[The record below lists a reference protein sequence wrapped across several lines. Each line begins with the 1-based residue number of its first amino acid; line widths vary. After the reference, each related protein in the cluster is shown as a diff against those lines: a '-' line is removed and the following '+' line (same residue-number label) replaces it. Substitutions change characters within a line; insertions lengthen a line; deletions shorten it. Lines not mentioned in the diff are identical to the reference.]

1 MLGSHSP
8 SQLINYGLTT
18 NTQFVDHKGVVI
30 GEGNSTETLA
40 KVSTYL
46 DGQHNEILDHDGNG
60 QETNEAVDNYIYI
73 GEPYTFKFQMSEQ
86 IFKPAQGDATK
97 LGRLQLRK
105 MSFNFN
111 DTGYFEVDVDSTGR
125 DSKKTTFTGR
135 TLGQI
140 DNLLGYSAVV
150 QDGTQE
156 VGIQSQAGETN
167 ITITNDTH
175 LPCIFQSAEWEG
187 FVTLRNQRL

>member
-1 MLGSHSP
+1 
-8 SQLINYGLTT
+8 
-18 NTQFVDHKGVVI
+18 
-30 GEGNSTETLA
+30 
-40 KVSTYL
+40 
-46 DGQHNEILDHDGNG
+46 
-60 QETNEAVDNYIYI
+60 
-73 GEPYTFKFQMSEQ
+73 MSEQ

-97 LGRLQLRK
+97 MARLQLRK
-105 MSFNFN
+105 VSFNFN
-111 DTGYFEVDVDSTGR
+111 DTGYFEVDVTSTGR
-125 DSKKTTFTGR
+125 DANKTTFTGR

-156 VGIQSQAGETN
+156 VGIQSQASQTN